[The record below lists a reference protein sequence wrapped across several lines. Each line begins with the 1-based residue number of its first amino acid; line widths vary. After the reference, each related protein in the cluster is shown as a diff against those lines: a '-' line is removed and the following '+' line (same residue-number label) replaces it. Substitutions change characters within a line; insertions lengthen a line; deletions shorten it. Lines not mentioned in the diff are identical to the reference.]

1 MIQVGVFSP
10 IPAFRAG
17 LSALLSGDPEIRV
30 AASAPTLTNAEDLPP
45 EVQVA
50 AVTPGGV
57 LVEEMRLHPQM
68 SWVLVGD
75 VEEWGEEIAFLRDGA
90 PEPETTGMARNAC
103 GWGVVAAETAADALQ
118 AAVRGVAQGM
128 VVFSSVHVAA
138 AATQVVHGKVNGDG
152 GNPAVVNDG
161 GGEPL
166 TPRESEVLRLLA
178 QGLTNK
184 QIAVEL
190 HISEH
195 TVKFHVSTIYGKLG
209 ASSRAEAVRKGALQG
224 WAPL

>member
-30 AASAPTLTNAEDLPP
+30 AASAPTLTNGEELPS

-50 AVTPGGV
+50 AATPGGV
-57 LVEEMRLHPQM
+57 LVEEMRLHPQL
-68 SWVLVGD
+68 SWLLVGD
-75 VEEWGEEIAFLRDGA
+75 VEEWGEEIAFLREGM
-90 PEPETTGMARNAC
+90 PEPETAGLARNAW
-103 GWGVVAAETAADALQ
+103 GWGVVAAETTAEALQ
-118 AAVRGVAQGM
+118 AAVRGVTQGM
-128 VVFSSVHVAA
+128 VVFSSSNVAA
-138 AATQVVHGKVNGDG
+138 AATQVGNAKAAGDEVSPAG
-152 GNPAVVNDG
+152 GDDG
-161 GGEPL
+161 TVEPL

-184 QIAVEL
+184 QIALAL

-209 ASSRAEAVRKGALQG
+209 ASSRADAVRKGALQG